1 MGSSGYT
8 GLKALG
14 NVSITVGGKT
24 ALHPAMISEEHHFD
38 VILGRQWLEKVGVK

>member
-1 MGSSGYT
+1 MGTYGYT

-38 VILGRQWLEKVGVK
+38 VTLGRQWLEKVGVK